1 MWLATVHHIPFVLN
15 RFLLSYIQIPLQN
28 LASFTVK
35 SSSIN
40 HRNLSSKMFCKT
52 IGSNDCLTVVV
63 NNFGFLKW
71 FEFKATVKYSQ
82 CEQTNQPTNQPTN
95 KTKQNKTQNK
105 KQKTKKQKQ
114 LWSLSNVWHISIL
127 IDLFYS
133 FHATQLLV
141 WRNFIPMRMTLIL
154 IDSKRNK
161 TSMKQN
167 NIYVLP
173 QCISSVSFFCALGLW
188 NPGGHS
194 SVKGYQARP
203 KTNVKRVFFF
213 TVEHCTCVTWIGYQ
227 IRVKLVKKGKF
238 GEILGI

>member
-28 LASFTVK
+28 LASFTVE

-52 IGSNDCLTVVV
+52 TGSNDHLTVIV

-71 FEFKATVKYSQ
+71 FEFKATVKYSL
-82 CEQTNQPTNQPTN
+82 CEKNKQTNKQKQN
-95 KTKQNKTQNK
+95 KTKQNT
-105 KQKTKKQKQ
+105 KQTKKKQ
-114 LWSLSNVWHISIL
+114 LWSLNVWHNPIL

-141 WRNFIPMRMTLIL
+141 WRNFIPMCMTLIL

-167 NIYVLP
+167 NICVFP
-173 QCISSVSFFCALGLW
+173 RCISSVSFFCVLGLW

-194 SVKGYQARP
+194 SVKGVSGSS
-203 KTNVKRVFFF
+203 KN
-213 TVEHCTCVTWIGYQ
+213 
-227 IRVKLVKKGKF
+227 
-238 GEILGI
+238 